1 MRRNAV
7 NRTDWEQPGT
17 AYGYPFGNAPF
28 GLPDS
33 RIGRAGALDAGTQAL
48 ARSGRRI
55 NMRLTL
61 DTLERNPEE
70 SGRRRW
76 TLVDSLGRELAVI
89 EQHRDRWELS
99 EPQDGPVIYRDG
111 RRSRG
116 HLLVQGR
123 GCMADDDLEER
134 HALVAFN
141 ASDRST
147 IPPAA
152 SIIPYRLRAFIDR
165 RALPRRTGLTRVR
178 GAVDDFAA
186 GRGESPEAAGTPAT
200 LEDPGFGHTERFL
213 GTDGRRRTYAT
224 YNAKRPYAGAIY
236 LSINTTGVHG
246 GGIVR
251 GVARAGDELELLDE
265 IGYCDPNAASGTP
278 IAGWNYGRVAGTRL
292 EGWIPER
299 CANGSAVRPSGSPG
313 R

>member
-1 MRRNAV
+1 MRRNGHIH
-7 NRTDWEQPGT
+7 TDWPQAGT
-17 AYGYPFGNAPF
+17 PYPYPFSDASF

-33 RIGRAGALDAGTQAL
+33 RTGRAGVLDAGTQAL
-48 ARSGRRI
+48 ARAGRRI

-70 SGRRRW
+70 GGRRRW

-99 EPQDGPVIYRDG
+99 EPQDGPVIYRDM

-123 GCMADDDLEER
+123 GCMVDDQLEER

-141 ASDRST
+141 AGDRST
-147 IPPAA
+147 IPPGA

-165 RALPRRTGLTRVR
+165 RALPPRIGLARVR
-178 GAVDDFAA
+178 GAVDGFAA
-186 GRGESPEAAGTPAT
+186 GCGESPAGEGVLTT
-200 LEDPGFGHTERFL
+200 LEDPGFGHAERFL
-213 GTDGRRRTYAT
+213 GTDGRARTYAT
-224 YNAKRPYAGAIY
+224 YNAKRPYGGAIY

-278 IAGWNYGRVAGTRL
+278 VAGWIYGRVAGTRL
-292 EGWIPER
+292 AGWVPER
-299 CANGSAVRPSGSPG
+299 CGNRL
-313 R
+313 